1 MVQILEA
8 GDMYAVVTGAE
19 LPQEEKK
26 LVWQKIDTR
35 ARRTISTSLGKQ
47 PLLQIL
53 HCVTA
58 KEMWDTL
65 KSVYEQTSR
74 SNVLFLQQ
82 KYYSYIKVS
91 EDDIATF
98 LSKLMEIVQHLRDQ
112 GECIS
117 DSMIITKVEPNANH
131 CRSYEALMCS
141 TNASCSGN
149 NWVLD
154 SGATDH
160 MCHIKEWFESLRNH
174 NDIVRVGDGRAI
186 KAAGKGNI
194 VVLVSEGHKWV
205 QKVLKDV
212 LYVPGIQYN
221 LFSSTKALD
230 RGYKFHSD
238 SSTCKFIR
246 GDGSTVAVGVRRGK
260 LFNML
265 IKVPE
270 GIMLNVAV
278 ADNLPLQI

>member
-1 MVQILEA
+1 MSLPTEYNHFYSAWESVR
-8 GDMYAVVTGAE
+8 AE
-19 LPQEEKK
+19 DQNLNT
-26 LVWQKIDTR
+26 LR
-35 ARRTISTSLGKQ
+35 ARLMAEEIRMGAQEKQ
-47 PLLQIL
+47 KSEALLAKRQYRPATKGQQNKFVKTTTRSQGCFKCGDKGHLKRNAPQI
-53 HCVTA
+53 
-58 KEMWDTL
+58 K
-65 KSVYEQTSR
+65 
-74 SNVLFLQQ
+74 
-82 KYYSYIKVS
+82 
-91 EDDIATF
+91 
-98 LSKLMEIVQHLRDQ
+98 
-112 GECIS
+112 
-117 DSMIITKVEPNANH
+117 KVEPNANH

-141 TNASCSGN
+141 TNASCSEN

-186 KAAGKGNI
+186 KAADKGNI

-221 LFSSTKALD
+221 LFLSTKALD
-230 RGYKFHSD
+230 RGYKFHSN
-238 SSTCKFIR
+238 SSTCKFVR
-246 GDGSTVAVGVRRGK
+246 GDGSTVAVGVQRGK

-278 ADNLPLQI
+278 ADNLPLQIWYGMKEWVTKMQHM